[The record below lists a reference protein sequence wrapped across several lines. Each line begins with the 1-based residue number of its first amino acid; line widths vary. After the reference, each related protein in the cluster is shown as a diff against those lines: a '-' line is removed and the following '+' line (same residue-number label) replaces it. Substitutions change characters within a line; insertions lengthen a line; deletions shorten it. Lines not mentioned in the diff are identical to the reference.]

1 MPSASQIIV
10 SIYLIFVISIV
21 VIDFFSFI
29 KINKKQKNKKKSD
42 GTLIMNKRI
51 WNNSNT
57 VAYNDFLA
65 VWVGLINNGT
75 HK

>member
-10 SIYLIFVISIV
+10 SIYLIFVISIA

-29 KINKKQKNKKKSD
+29 KINKQKKIKKRSD

-51 WNNSNT
+51 
-57 VAYNDFLA
+57 
-65 VWVGLINNGT
+65 
-75 HK
+75 